1 MAARHRAVWLGRS
14 LRFCKTMNAYL
25 AKTLDWLHIQR
36 SFRRMPSIDGR
47 VHRLEEALCF
57 LKSPNF
63 IPVESQPAPVQ
74 FDEGVNFRFASPR
87 PSAFQ
92 ENNIAYGRL
101 YRCAA
106 RWQEKPVILLLHGG
120 GLTRGRKSC
129 LKYRFAYPMIARR
142 CNRAGFNAA
151 TLELPYNF
159 QRHPRP
165 SGPQPTQDVL
175 RMAEA
180 VAQAIAEI
188 RALTGWFLAQ
198 SCSGVGLWGTSMG
211 AWLAGLTVCRDP
223 RLTAAVM
230 TVPIVRSNAG
240 IAERI
245 IHRSRREAWRPVFRA
260 DEPLDATPFNLT
272 SARPVIP
279 KNNILLIGG
288 IHDLV
293 CPMKQIET
301 LWQVWGQPDLWRLPH
316 GHISF
321 MSQRGLTGRVLG
333 WLAPRMAGPCGAV
346 KPDNAQH
353 HPADASQPFSSAHVR
368 GLLAGGSHR

>member
-1 MAARHRAVWLGRS
+1 MIAP
-14 LRFCKTMNAYL
+14 L
-25 AKTLDWLHIQR
+25 AKFLDWLHIQR

-63 IPVESQPAPVQ
+63 IPAESQPSPVQ
-74 FDEGVNFRFASPR
+74 FDRGVNFRFASPR
-87 PSAFQ
+87 PSAFD

-106 RWQEKPVILLLHGG
+106 CWQEKPVIVLLHGG
-120 GLTRGRKSC
+120 GLMRGRKSS

-142 CNRAGFNAA
+142 SNRAGFNAA

-165 SGPQPTQDVL
+165 PGPQPGQDVL

-198 SCSGVGLWGTSMG
+198 GCPGVALWGISMG
-211 AWLAGLTVCRDP
+211 GWLTGLTVCREP
-223 RLTAAVM
+223 RVTAAVM
-230 TVPIVRSNAG
+230 TVPTVQSNAG

-245 IHRSRREAWRPVFRA
+245 AHPSRREAWRPVFQA

-293 CPMKQIET
+293 CPMKDIEA
-301 LWQVWGQPDLWRLPH
+301 LWQVWGQPELWRLPH
-316 GHISF
+316 GHVSL
-321 MSQRGLTGRVLG
+321 MGELGLTARVLR
-333 WLAPRMAGPCGAV
+333 WLKPRLN
-346 KPDNAQH
+346 NATTPTQNNDRAIGKIH
-353 HPADASQPFSSAHVR
+353 
-368 GLLAGGSHR
+368 